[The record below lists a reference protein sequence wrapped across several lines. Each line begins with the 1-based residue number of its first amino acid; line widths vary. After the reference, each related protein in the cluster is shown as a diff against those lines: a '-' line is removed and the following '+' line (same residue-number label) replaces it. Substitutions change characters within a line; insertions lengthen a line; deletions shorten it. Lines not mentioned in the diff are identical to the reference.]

1 MKTAQRKLDYVSE
14 FMTYANK
21 KEDKL
26 KAKRVKL
33 MSDQAKF
40 DSWENAQLTNNF
52 NPDQIRKLI

>member
-14 FMTYANK
+14 FMTYAYK

-26 KAKRVKL
+26 KAKRGKL
-33 MSDQAKF
+33 MGDQAKF

-52 NPDQIRKLI
+52 NPD